1 VAPDADAD
9 DVAAALA
16 ARVAA
21 VTFLDR
27 TADEVTATLID
38 AVADW
43 AAGQGWRVYRRA
55 RSVVPLPPPYEHKHS
70 TLDVACARPVGPP
83 VVVEVDR
90 TDRRRTVDKLL
101 AEAAAGRVAIWLR
114 WGTGAIAPPP
124 APIRLVTCAVTARS
138 GRAAGSGGAASAGA
152 GAAADTGRG
161 RRFDRTRVG
170 ERPPPRHSDAG
181 TATSAEPLA

>member
-1 VAPDADAD
+1 VTPDADEDAD
-9 DVAAALA
+9 AVTAALA
-16 ARVAA
+16 ARVGA

-27 TADEVTATLID
+27 SADEVTATLVD
-38 AVADW
+38 AVAAW
-43 AAGQGWRVYRRA
+43 AADQGWRVYRRA

-83 VVVEVDR
+83 VVIEVDR

-138 GRAAGSGGAASAGA
+138 GRAGADDAGA
-152 GAAADTGRG
+152 RG